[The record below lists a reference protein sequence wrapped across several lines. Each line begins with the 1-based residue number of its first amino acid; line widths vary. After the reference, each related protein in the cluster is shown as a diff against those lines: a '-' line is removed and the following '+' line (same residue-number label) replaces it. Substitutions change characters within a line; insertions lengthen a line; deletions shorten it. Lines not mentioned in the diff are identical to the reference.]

1 MLCSG
6 NLKGTGEEPIFRGK
20 MIPFEIAELEV
31 IIGYIFI
38 SVR

>member
-1 MLCSG
+1 MLCRG
-6 NLKGTGEEPIFRGK
+6 HLEETGEEPIFRGK
-20 MIPFEIAELEV
+20 VIPFEIAEFEV